1 MAIWTKIKSRIY
13 YANYEIKNMSKI
25 SLIGAGQ
32 IGGTLAHLIGLK
44 ELVNEVV
51 VFDIASGIAKGKA
64 LDIAQS
70 SSVDG
75 FNVRFEGTDNYED
88 IKDSDVIIITAG
100 VPRKPGMSR
109 DDLLGINLK
118 IIKQVAEGI
127 KKNSPNAF
135 IICITNP
142 LDVMVMAFQK
152 YSGLPTNKVVGMAGI
167 LDSSRFKLF
176 LSREL
181 KVPVKEINAMVMGG
195 HGDTMVPLPRFTKV
209 SGKPLLDIVK
219 EGKLSEEKLESI
231 NQRTRDGGAEI
242 VKLLEKGSAYYAPAA
257 SGVEMASAY
266 LNDEKKIL
274 PCAAYLNGEYGIS
287 NIYAGVPVIIGKNG
301 VEKVEEIKLNDKEK
315 KEFINS
321 IDSVKKLWEA
331 ASAIDPNLSK

>member
-1 MAIWTKIKSRIY
+1 MT
-13 YANYEIKNMSKI
+13 KI

-32 IGGTLAHLIGLK
+32 IGGTLAHLIGTK

-51 VFDIASGIAKGKA
+51 LFDVANGIAKGKA

-75 FNVRFEGTDNYED
+75 FNVKFSGTDNYKD

-118 IIKQVAEGI
+118 IIKQVAEGV
-127 KKNSPNAF
+127 KQNAPNAF
-135 IICITNP
+135 VICITNP

-152 YSGLPTNKVVGMAGI
+152 FSSLPANKVVGMAGI

-176 LSREL
+176 LSLEL
-181 KVPVKEINAMVMGG
+181 NVPVKEIEAMVMGG
-195 HGDTMVPLPRFTKV
+195 HGDTMVPMPRFTKV
-209 SGKPLLDIVK
+209 SGRPLLDLVK
-219 EGKLSEEKLESI
+219 DGKISQERLEEI

-242 VKLLEKGSAYYAPAA
+242 VKFLEKGSAFYAPAA
-257 SGVEMASAY
+257 SGVQMAEAY
-266 LNDEKKIL
+266 LNDQKKLL
-274 PCAAYLNGEYGIS
+274 PCAVQLNGEY
-287 NIYAGVPVIIGKNG
+287 NVNNVYAGVPVIIGKSG
-301 VEKVEEIKLNDKEK
+301 VEKIEEVSLDDNEK
-315 KEFINS
+315 KEFMHS
-321 IDSVKKLWEA
+321 IDAVKALWGA
-331 ASAIDPNLSK
+331 ASKIDPDLSK

>member
-1 MAIWTKIKSRIY
+1 
-13 YANYEIKNMSKI
+13 MSKI

-44 ELVNEVV
+44 ELANEVV
-51 VFDIASGIAKGKA
+51 LFDVASGIAKGKA

-75 FNVRFEGTDNYED
+75 FNVKFSGTDNYED

-127 KKNSPNAF
+127 KKYSPNAF
-135 IICITNP
+135 VICITNP

-176 LSREL
+176 LSLEL
-181 KVPVKEINAMVMGG
+181 NVPVKEINAMVMGG
-195 HGDTMVPLPRFTKV
+195 HGDTMVPLPRFTKI
-209 SGKPLLDIVK
+209 SGKPLNDFIK
-219 EGKLSEEKLESI
+219 QGKLSEEILESI

-242 VKLLEKGSAYYAPAA
+242 VKYLEKGSAFYAPAA
-257 SGVEMASAY
+257 SGVEMAKAY
-266 LNDEKKIL
+266 MNNENKVL
-274 PCAAYLNGEYGIS
+274 PCAAHLNGEYGV
-287 NIYAGVPVIIGKNG
+287 NGIYAGVPVVINKKGIDKIE
-301 VEKVEEIKLNDKEK
+301 VIELDQKEK
-315 KEFINS
+315 EQFDHS
-321 IDSVKKLWEA
+321 IEAVKKLWDA
-331 ASAIDPNLSK
+331 ASAIDPDLKK

>member
-1 MAIWTKIKSRIY
+1 MK
-13 YANYEIKNMSKI
+13 KI

-51 VFDIASGIAKGKA
+51 LFDVASGMAKGKA

-75 FNVRFEGTDNYED
+75 FNVKFSGTDDYQD

-109 DDLLGINLK
+109 DDLLSINLK

-127 KKNSPNAF
+127 KKHSPNAF
-135 IICITNP
+135 VICITNP
-142 LDVMVMAFQK
+142 LDVIVMAFQK
-152 YSGLPTNKVVGMAGI
+152 YSNLPTNKVVGMAGI

-176 LSREL
+176 LSLEL
-181 KVPVKEINAMVMGG
+181 NVPVKEIKAMVMGG
-195 HGDTMVPLPRFTKV
+195 HGDTMVPLPRLTKV
-209 SGKPLLDIVK
+209 SGKPLLDLVK
-219 EGKLSEEKLESI
+219 EGQITSEKLESI

-242 VKLLEKGSAYYAPAA
+242 VKYLEKGSAFYAPAA

-274 PCAAYLNGEYGIS
+274 PCAAYLSGEYGIDGL
-287 NIYAGVPVIIGKNG
+287 YAGVPVVIGKNG
-301 VEKVEEIKLNDKEK
+301 VEKIENINLDEKDK
-315 KEFINS
+315 KEFMNS
-321 IDSVKKLWEA
+321 IDAVKKLWKA
-331 ASAIDPNLSK
+331 TSAIDPNLSK

>member
-1 MAIWTKIKSRIY
+1 
-13 YANYEIKNMSKI
+13 MSKI

-32 IGGTLAHLIGLK
+32 IGGTLAHLIGTK
-44 ELVNEVV
+44 ELVSEVV
-51 VFDIASGIAKGKA
+51 LFDVAEGIAKGKA

-75 FNVRFEGTDNYED
+75 FNVKFSGTDDYKD

-127 KKNSPNAF
+127 KNNSPDAF
-135 IICITNP
+135 VICITNP

-152 YSGLPTNKVVGMAGI
+152 FSGLDARKVVGMAGI

-176 LSREL
+176 LSLEL
-181 KVPVKEINAMVMGG
+181 NVPVKEIDAMVMGG
-195 HGDTMVPLPRFTKV
+195 HGDTMVPMPRFTKV
-209 SGKPLLDIVK
+209 SGTPLLDLVK
-219 EGKLSEEKLESI
+219 EGKISQERLEEI

-242 VKLLEKGSAYYAPAA
+242 VKYLEKGSAFYAPAA
-257 SGVEMASAY
+257 SGVQMAEAY
-266 LNDEKKIL
+266 LKNEKKLL
-274 PCAAYLNGEYGIS
+274 PCAVQLNGEYDI
-287 NIYAGVPVIIGKNG
+287 NNVYAGVPVIIGKNG
-301 VEKVEEIKLNDKEK
+301 VEKIEQIDLDENEK
-315 KEFINS
+315 KQFRHS
-321 IDSVKKLWEA
+321 IDAVKALWEA
-331 ASAIDPNLSK
+331 ASKIDSDLSK

>member
-1 MAIWTKIKSRIY
+1 MK
-13 YANYEIKNMSKI
+13 KI
-25 SLIGAGQ
+25 SLIGSGQ
-32 IGGTLAHLIGLK
+32 IGGTLAHLIGTK
-44 ELVNEVV
+44 ELADEVIL
-51 VFDIASGIAKGKA
+51 FDVASGIANGKA

-75 FNVRFEGTDNYED
+75 FNVKLSGTDKYED

-127 KKNSPNAF
+127 KKHSPASF
-135 IICITNP
+135 VICITNP

-152 YSGLPTNKVVGMAGI
+152 YSGLPTNMVVGMAGI

-181 KVPVKEINAMVMGG
+181 NVPVKEIEAMVMGG

-219 EGKLSEEKLESI
+219 EGKISSERLEEI

-242 VKLLEKGSAYYAPAA
+242 VKFLEKGSAFYAPAA
-257 SGVEMASAY
+257 SGVQMAEAFI
-266 LNDEKKIL
+266 NDEKKLL
-274 PCAAYLNGEYGIS
+274 PCAVHLNGEYGVK
-287 NIYAGVPVIIGKNG
+287 NVFAGVPVVIGKNG
-301 VEKVEEIKLNDKEK
+301 IEKIKEIDLDENEK
-315 KEFINS
+315 KEFMKS
-321 IDSVKKLWEA
+321 IEAVKKLWEA
-331 ASAIDPNLSK
+331 ASVIDPNLRK

>member
-1 MAIWTKIKSRIY
+1 
-13 YANYEIKNMSKI
+13 MSKI

-51 VFDIASGIAKGKA
+51 MFDVASGIAKGKA

-75 FNVRFEGTDNYED
+75 FNVKFSGTDNYED

-127 KKNSPNAF
+127 KVNSPNAF
-135 IICITNP
+135 VICITNP

-152 YSGLPTNKVVGMAGI
+152 YSGLPANKVVGMAGI

-176 LSREL
+176 LSEEL
-181 KVPVKEINAMVMGG
+181 NVPVREIDAMVMGG

-209 SGKPLLDIVK
+209 SGKPLMDLLKD
-219 EGKLSEEKLESI
+219 GKISEEKLESI

-242 VKLLEKGSAYYAPAA
+242 VKYLEKGSAFYAPAA
-257 SGVEMASAY
+257 SGVEMAEAF
-266 LNDEKKIL
+266 LKDQKKLL
-274 PCAAYLNGEYGIS
+274 PCAAHLHGEYGI
-287 NIYAGVPVIIGKNG
+287 NNVYAGVPVIIGKEG
-301 VEKVEEIKLNDKEK
+301 VERIDEIDLNENEKSEFNNSVEAVIKLWD
-315 KEFINS
+315 
-321 IDSVKKLWEA
+321 A
-331 ASAIDPNLSK
+331 ASKIDPDLNKD

>member
-1 MAIWTKIKSRIY
+1 MR
-13 YANYEIKNMSKI
+13 KI

-32 IGGTLAHLIGLK
+32 IGGTLAHLIGIK
-44 ELVNEVV
+44 ELVSEVV
-51 VFDIASGIAKGKA
+51 LFDVAKGIAKGKA

-75 FNVRFEGTDNYED
+75 FNVKFSGTDDYKD

-127 KKNSPNAF
+127 KNNAPNAF
-135 IICITNP
+135 VICITNP

-152 YSGLPTNKVVGMAGI
+152 FSGLEAKKVVGMAGI

-176 LSREL
+176 LSLEL
-181 KVPVKEINAMVMGG
+181 NIPVKEIDAIVMGG
-195 HGDTMVPLPRFTKV
+195 HGDTMVPMPRFTKV
-209 SGKPLLDIVK
+209 SGRPLLDLVK
-219 EGKLSEEKLESI
+219 EGQISIEKLEEI

-242 VKLLEKGSAYYAPAA
+242 VKYLEKGSAFYAPAA
-257 SGVEMASAY
+257 SGVQMAEAY
-266 LNDEKKIL
+266 LKDEKKLL
-274 PCAAYLNGEYGIS
+274 PCAAQLNGEYEV
-287 NIYAGVPVIIGKNG
+287 NNVYAGVPVIIGKNG
-301 VEKVEEIKLNDKEK
+301 VEKIEQINLDEEEK
-315 KEFINS
+315 KQFRHS
-321 IDSVKKLWEA
+321 IDAVKALWEA
-331 ASAIDPNLSK
+331 ASKIDSDLSK

>member
-1 MAIWTKIKSRIY
+1 MK
-13 YANYEIKNMSKI
+13 KI

-51 VFDIASGIAKGKA
+51 LFDVASGVAKGKA

-75 FNVRFEGTDNYED
+75 FNVKFSGTDDYQD

-109 DDLLGINLK
+109 DDLLSINLK

-127 KKNSPNAF
+127 KKHSPNAF
-135 IICITNP
+135 VICITNP
-142 LDVMVMAFQK
+142 LDVIVMAFQK
-152 YSGLPTNKVVGMAGI
+152 YSNLPTNKVVGMAGI

-176 LSREL
+176 LSLEL
-181 KVPVKEINAMVMGG
+181 NVPVKEIKAMVMGG
-195 HGDTMVPLPRFTKV
+195 HGDTMVPLPRLTKV
-209 SGKPLLDIVK
+209 SGKPLLDLVK
-219 EGKLSEEKLESI
+219 EGKITSEKLESI

-242 VKLLEKGSAYYAPAA
+242 VKYLEKGSAFYAPAA

-274 PCAAYLNGEYGIS
+274 PCAAYLSGEYGIDGL
-287 NIYAGVPVIIGKNG
+287 YAGVPVVIGKNG
-301 VEKVEEIKLNDKEK
+301 AEKIENINLDEKEK
-315 KEFINS
+315 KEFMNS
-321 IDSVKKLWEA
+321 IDAVKKLWKA
-331 ASAIDPNLSK
+331 AAVIDPNLSK